1 LHSVREIEK
10 FRRRS
15 LFPETPS
22 LKKRAIVPKNF
33 EEMGK
38 KPCATEG
45 CPNLHTTPRHSMQK
59 RGNQNKT
66 MSLCIKFTG

>member
-22 LKKRAIVPKNF
+22 LKKRAIVPKTLM
-33 EEMGK
+33 ECGK
-38 KPCATEG
+38 SCAVQAQG
-45 CPNLHTTPRHSMQK
+45 RVFPHSVT
-59 RGNQNKT
+59 RAFDSSG
-66 MSLCIKFTG
+66 IH